1 MAQEAASLSDAPRR
15 PMSVARFHAL
25 QGCNYVVATAYV
37 VYAAMMRERAKPV
50 VVGAIMN
57 SLVFDAFDAT
67 CLALWVYIFSCVHC
81 IGWSY
86 AFTTHDAYTHYAT
99 ASQLAFVAMYG
110 LRLMMKMPNVSVGL
124 LMVSVDGLGAL
135 GKLYLIHVSDLG
147 VIDVPPEKRVK
158 YFKIPKPRG
167 VSSQFLMHERLS
179 MFFSVLYVSAA
190 VIVLEFG
197 KRFSFLATY
206 QNPNTIGLLS
216 AGLFVT
222 GILSHSWIPALR
234 QGQLSA
240 MLVLLASKTALAFVL
255 ESYMELPP
263 WFKFSINVTH
273 FFAMT
278 IALTNAV
285 FHLTLGGPLFVGPTR
300 IGFHH
305 FEASLQS
312 IGLVFVLLSLLY
324 TTVWHQCITTAV
336 SMPHWGRVQLPHF
349 DLKTP
354 ILRPISRYLATLSVP
369 MLRFTFDEKLP
380 LLRGSAELATTSMMT
395 NCIALHVLAS
405 LSMALIRTSAFSK
418 TRMRGAAK
426 KVFGLIVTAISY
438 SFCDRFLATVS
449 MPNPWTSNIK
459 TMPIE
464 FVGVAFS
471 IWLAMALGFFIFVRS
486 AIQLAK
492 VPTSVGDASQFARL
506 HGMWRTVVLKHFML
520 KRRAEMCAWL
530 NGVLVIALMLPL
542 ILRSNGLPHPLPFLR
557 AYLIKPKPVLGMSEL
572 SPLLFLLAAQ
582 SLTNPS
588 LSAGSLLNTLMFTHH
603 TLTAWF
609 VVFTLYHRT
618 LVGRTDIISRN
629 IVRALLG
636 CPLKGCDAKRFE
648 SGYLE
653 KVSIELHIIML
664 CFVRLRMSL
673 QHIYLMGKMK
683 PGASMK
689 PRVHVLHRTTMMMCI
704 LSTMSCSWF
713 ILIKSARILAE
724 GTLFATTF
732 NVLLPQLK
740 TLSMDGSAESV
751 IQDLFNIAYFNVLAL
766 AWSHSLTANGES
778 AFGRSLK
785 SVMSACDAVFGIRMF
800 EMISRILWLSG
811 YKKNRL
817 AQGALVSLVGWIYI
831 SCHFSS
837 ATFRLID
844 STKNRIQALSGRGH
858 LVRAAA
864 AAISG
869 RALTTLDIASFKK
882 KFSKERSALRAQP
895 YLERSGEAPATADW
909 ENRWVECY
917 KAAFGD
923 ETFEK
928 NINSE
933 FPIPMPPPNAFGLL
947 MMQMKTTLMF
957 VFGVLMQRRRP
968 THPVGVGAIGQFV
981 VLENSKVPKNAFFT
995 KGKTMPIVL
1004 RHSNAVGV
1012 KLADSDQF
1020 DDAALEIR
1028 GCALKFSHAEDDSP
1042 FDLHLNTGELAGFFN
1057 LESFLPF
1064 VLQMATFNDA
1074 AYKEWGRRF
1083 PTGIKAGIG
1092 GVRRAPDSYCD
1103 LYYYSQTC
1111 REFHALD
1118 GKRRYCK
1125 FRLVPYGAGPGT
1137 DVAQEPCLP
1146 NESDQHLIATTHMMK
1161 YCRLPNERRAPDY
1174 LREEFRHRIASENVR
1189 YRLQIQLYEA
1199 TPSDTAEVFNP
1210 NKAWGTEFLDI
1221 GIVTLH
1227 AALPQ
1232 HVIENTSFGIGRTP
1246 ACMPLTQPINA
1257 QDYNALNW
1265 TRAAVYQMSSKIR
1278 RIFTRK
1284 RHRYYSIEETVKY
1297 NIKTT
1302 TNSVA
1307 GSGINSDVSIQL
1319 VGTLSATSNI
1329 VLFNDGFNF
1338 AAGMV
1343 SKHIARDGN
1352 IGEPAYAIIS
1362 HGAKKSW
1369 NCGRIDVSFTS
1380 NGTVT
1385 TFALNVWRY
1394 INPGVRFV
1402 VPCSVTPNTSSAC
1415 RRMITDAT
1423 EQYLS
1428 FMKKEFDWSNG
1439 SYLPNHSTYSD
1450 HALLPITEQ
1459 FSSTK
1464 YKDFFVDTF
1473 VGFENKG
1480 IADMIKNED
1489 IKTLDDFYRLYA
1501 TLPPVAITRDW
1512 RSDEEYGRQFM
1523 NGTHPN
1529 QIRKISQIPAKF
1541 RVTEADVSGVLPTG
1555 RTLAS
1560 ELAAGH
1566 IFMVDYEIL
1575 EDIKRGEGYF
1585 VESSMALF
1593 FADENTA
1600 LRPICIQHFQ
1610 SGDDAPVWTPKDG
1623 EYEWL
1628 LAKAHLVCSDGNVHQ
1643 MISHLFG
1650 THLLMEPWSVC
1661 VERTLPRNHPVY
1673 RVLRPHLIYVIAI
1686 NTLGRSLLIAPGGVT
1701 DRVVAVG
1708 QGGHMDLM
1716 SKAYQRFKLDDLN
1729 VPKSFKR
1736 RGVLNEA
1743 TLKGYHHRD
1752 DALLAWACLRRF
1764 ADSIFRQ
1771 HYARD
1776 ADVVEDIYVQN
1787 MIGEMQRFGYQ
1798 GAHEDQHGVPSSID
1812 SIEQLVDICTSVMY
1826 TCSFTH
1832 AAVNF
1837 SQWDYYSYV
1846 PNRPLIMRKPA
1857 PKAKVQITEEDLIS
1871 ALPSVKQGAQTMATG
1886 WTLSRFSKEEVYVG
1900 HYLAD
1905 MMVTH
1910 GEIAALQELRS
1921 DLNAMA
1927 QTIDKRNA
1935 KLGIKAYPYMHPAR
1949 VPSNIGV

>member
-1 MAQEAASLSDAPRR
+1 MATDAAPLSDAPRR

-25 QGCNYVVATAYV
+25 QGGNYIASTAYV
-37 VYAAMMRERAKPV
+37 VYAATARARAKPLV
-50 VVGAIMN
+50 LGAMLN
-57 SLVFDAFDAT
+57 RLVFDSFDAT
-67 CLALWVYIFSCVHC
+67 CLALWVYVFACVHC
-81 IGWSY
+81 IGWCY
-86 AFTTHDAYTHYAT
+86 AFTTRDAYTHYAT
-99 ASQLAFVAMYG
+99 ASQLAFVALYG

-124 LMVSVDGLGAL
+124 LMISVDGLGAL

-147 VIDVPPEKRVK
+147 AIDVPPEKRVK
-158 YFKIPKPRG
+158 YFKIPKPPG

-179 MFFSVLYVSAA
+179 MFLSLLYISAA
-190 VIVLEFG
+190 VIVLELG
-197 KRFSFLATY
+197 NRLSFLATY
-206 QNPNTIGLLS
+206 ENANTVGLLS

-234 QGQLSA
+234 QGQISA
-240 MLVLLASKTALAFVL
+240 LLVLLASKTALSCVL
-255 ESYMELPP
+255 EAYTELPA

-273 FFAMT
+273 FFTMT
-278 IALTNAV
+278 AALTNVV
-285 FHLTLGGPLFVGPTR
+285 FHRALGSPLFSGPLR
-300 IGFHH
+300 QGFHR
-305 FEASLQS
+305 FGASLQS
-312 IGLVFVLLSLLY
+312 VGLVFVLLSLLY
-324 TTVWHQCITTAV
+324 TTFWHQCIVTAV
-336 SMPHWGRVQLPHF
+336 SMPKWGRIQLPH
-349 DLKTP
+349 LNMKTP
-354 ILRPISRYLATLSVP
+354 ILRLIARYLATLSVP
-369 MLRFTFDEKLP
+369 MLRLTFHDKLP
-380 LLRGSAELATTSMMT
+380 IVRGSAELATTSMMT
-395 NCIALHVLAS
+395 YCTALHVLAG
-405 LSMALIRTSAFSK
+405 LSTALIRTSSFSAK
-418 TRMRGAAK
+418 RTREAAK
-426 KVFGLIVTAISY
+426 ILYGFIVTAISY
-438 SFCDRFLATVS
+438 SFCDRFLVTVS
-449 MPNPWTSNIK
+449 VPNPWTRNTK

-464 FVGVAFS
+464 FVGVALS
-471 IWLAMALGFFIFVRS
+471 IWLTVALGSIIFLRS
-486 AIQLAK
+486 AIQLA
-492 VPTSVGDASQFARL
+492 TASASVGRRSKFATL
-506 HGMWRTVVLKHFML
+506 HGVWRTVVLKHFKL
-520 KRRAEMCAWL
+520 EQRAEMCAWL
-530 NGVLVIALMLPL
+530 NGIFVIASILPL
-542 ILRSNGLPHPLPFLR
+542 ILRSNGLPHPLPLSR
-557 AYLIKPKPVLGMSEL
+557 AYLIEPNPVPAMSEL

-588 LSAGSLLNTLMFTHH
+588 LSAGKLLTTHMFHHH

-609 VVFTLYHRT
+609 VVFTLYYQALTGKRDMVSRT
-618 LVGRTDIISRN
+618 LVRI
-629 IVRALLG
+629 LLG
-636 CPLKGCDAKRFE
+636 CSLKGCDAKRFD
-648 SGYLE
+648 SAYLE
-653 KVSIELHIIML
+653 NVAIEVHIIML

-673 QHIYLMGKMK
+673 QHIYLLRKLK
-683 PGASMK
+683 PDVSMR
-689 PRVHVLHRTTMMMCI
+689 PRARVQHRTTMMMCV
-704 LSTMSCSWF
+704 LSTISCSWF
-713 ILIKSARILAE
+713 ILIKSARIFGD
-724 GTLFATTF
+724 GTLFMTTF
-732 NVLLPQLK
+732 DALLPRLK
-740 TLSMDGSAESV
+740 TLVVEGSARFV
-751 IQDLFNIAYFNVLAL
+751 ILDLFNIAYFNILAL

-778 AFGRSLK
+778 SFGRSLK
-785 SVMSACDAVFGIRMF
+785 FVTRACDAAFAIRIV
-800 EMISRILWLSG
+800 EMISRYLWLSG
-811 YKKNRL
+811 YIKKPV
-817 AQGALVSLVGWIYI
+817 AQCALVGLAVWIYI
-831 SCHFSS
+831 SYHFCS

-844 STKNRIQALSGRGH
+844 SAKNRIEVLSM
-858 LVRAAA
+858 VEVKAA
-864 AAISG
+864 AAIS
-869 RALTTLDIASFKK
+869 RRVLTLDGIPVKQRIQEHRLSLKAYPNVESY
-882 KFSKERSALRAQP
+882 E
-895 YLERSGEAPATADW
+895 EAPASAAW
-909 ENRWVECY
+909 ENRWVDCY

-928 NINSE
+928 AINAE

-957 VFGVLMQRRRP
+957 LFGALMQRRRP
-968 THPVGVGAIGQFV
+968 THPVGVGAIGQFI

-995 KGKTMPIVL
+995 KGKTMPIIL

-1012 KLADSDQF
+1012 KLADSDQY

-1028 GCALKFSHAEDDSP
+1028 GCALKFSHAEDESP

-1092 GVRRAPDSYCD
+1092 GVRRAPNSYCD
-1103 LYYYSQTC
+1103 LHYYSQTC

-1137 DVAQEPCLP
+1137 DIAQEPFLP
-1146 NESDQHLIATTHMMK
+1146 TEADQHLIATTHMMK
-1161 YCRLPNERRAPDY
+1161 YRRLPSEKRASDY
-1174 LREEFRHRIASENVR
+1174 LREEFRSRVARENVR

-1199 TPSDTAEVFNP
+1199 TSSDSAEIFNP

-1221 GIVTLH
+1221 GIVMLH
-1227 AALPQ
+1227 AVLPQ
-1232 HVIENTSFGIGRTP
+1232 HVIENISFGIGRTP
-1246 ACMPLTQPINA
+1246 SCMPLTRPINA

-1265 TRAAVYQMSSKIR
+1265 TRAAVYEISSKIR
-1278 RIFTRK
+1278 RIFTHK
-1284 RHRYYSIEETVKY
+1284 RHRYHATEQTVKY
-1297 NIKTT
+1297 NIKVTT
-1302 TNSVA
+1302 HVVA

-1319 VGTLSATSNI
+1319 VGTLGATSNI
-1329 VLFNDGFNF
+1329 VLQNDGFNF
-1338 AAGMV
+1338 AAGAV
-1343 SKHIARDGN
+1343 SKHTARDGD

-1362 HGAKKSW
+1362 HGAKRSW
-1369 NCGRIDVSFTS
+1369 NCGRIDVCFTS

-1394 INPGVRFV
+1394 INPGVRFI
-1402 VPCSVTPNTSSAC
+1402 VPCSVTLNASSAC

-1428 FMKKEFDWSNG
+1428 FMKREFDWSNG
-1439 SYLPNHSTYSD
+1439 SYLPNHSTYND

-1489 IKTLDDFYRLYA
+1489 IKTLDDYYRLYA
-1501 TLPPVAITRDW
+1501 SLPPVAITRDW
-1512 RSDEEYGRQFM
+1512 RSDEEFGRQFM

-1529 QIRKISQIPAKF
+1529 QIRKISRIPDKF
-1541 RVTEADVSGVLPTG
+1541 RVSEADVSGVLPEG

-1575 EDIKRGEGYF
+1575 EGIKRGEGYY
-1585 VESSMALF
+1585 VENSMALF
-1593 FADENTA
+1593 FANENTS

-1623 EYEWL
+1623 EFEWL

-1643 MISHLFG
+1643 MISHLLS

-1729 VPKSFKR
+1729 VPKSFER
-1736 RGVLNEA
+1736 RGVLDEA
-1743 TLKGYHHRD
+1743 VLKEYHHRD
-1752 DALLAWACLRRF
+1752 DALQAWACLRRF
-1764 ADSIFRQ
+1764 ANSIFRQ

-1776 ADVVEDIYVQN
+1776 ADVVEDMYVQI
-1787 MIGEMQRFGYQ
+1787 MIREMRRFGYQ
-1798 GAHEDQHGVPSSID
+1798 GADEDQHGVPSSID

-1857 PKAKVQITEEDLIS
+1857 PKVKSRVTEEDFIS

-1886 WTLSRFSKEEVYVG
+1886 WTLSQFSKEEVYVG
-1900 HYLAD
+1900 HYLTD
-1905 MMVTH
+1905 MMINP

-1921 DLNAMA
+1921 DLNTMA
-1927 QTIDKRNA
+1927 QKIDKRNA
-1935 KLGIKAYPYMHPAR
+1935 TLGIKSYPYLHPAR

>member
-1 MAQEAASLSDAPRR
+1 MA
-15 PMSVARFHAL
+15 
-25 QGCNYVVATAYV
+25 ATAYF
-37 VYAAMMRERAKPV
+37 VYAATTKDGAKPV
-50 VVGAIMN
+50 VVGTIMN
-57 SLVFDAFDAT
+57 SFVFDSFDAT
-67 CLALWVYIFSCVHC
+67 CLALWAYVFSCVHC

-86 AFTTHDAYTHYAT
+86 LFTTHDVYTHYGT
-99 ASQLAFVAMYG
+99 AFQPALAGMLG
-110 LRLMMKMPNVSVGL
+110 LRLMMKMPNKSLGL
-124 LMVSVDGLGAL
+124 LMASVDGLGGL
-135 GKLYLIHVSDLG
+135 IKLYLIHASDLG
-147 VIDVPPEKRVK
+147 VIDVPPEKRVR
-158 YFKIPKPRG
+158 YFKIPRPRG
-167 VSSQFLMHERLS
+167 VSSQFVMHEVLS
-179 MFFSVLYVSAA
+179 IIFSLLYFSAA

-197 KRFSFLATY
+197 QHLPFLATY

-222 GILSHSWIPALR
+222 ANLSHSWIPALH

-240 MLVLLASKTALAFVL
+240 LLVLLTSKTALGLVL
-255 ESYMELPP
+255 EASKVPP

-273 FFAMT
+273 FYTMTFALM
-278 IALTNAV
+278 NAV
-285 FHLTLGGPLFVGPTR
+285 FHRAIGAPLFYGPTR
-300 IGFHH
+300 KGFHR

-312 IGLVFVLLSLLY
+312 IGLVFVLLSLVH
-324 TTVWHQCITTAV
+324 TTVWHQCIITAV
-336 SMPHWGRVQLPHF
+336 SMPRWGRVQLPHF

-354 ILRPISRYLATLSVP
+354 ILRQIFRYLATLSVP
-369 MLRFTFDEKLP
+369 MLRFTFDEKIP
-380 LLRGSAELATTSMMT
+380 LVRGSAELATTSMMT
-395 NCIALHVLAS
+395 YCTALHVIAS
-405 LSMALIRTSAFSK
+405 LSMALIRTSTFSD

-426 KVFGLIVTAISY
+426 KVLGLIGAGISY
-438 SFCDRFLATVS
+438 SFCDRFLATVGV
-449 MPNPWTSNIK
+449 PNPWTRNIK

-471 IWLAMALGFFIFVRS
+471 IWLAMALGILVFVRS
-486 AIQLAK
+486 AIHLAK
-492 VPTSVGDASQFARL
+492 VPTSVGHRTQFATL
-506 HGMWRTVVLKHFML
+506 HGVWRTVVLKHFKL
-520 KRRAEMCAWL
+520 ERRAEMCAWL
-530 NGVLVIALMLPL
+530 NGVFVIALMLPL

-557 AYLIKPKPVLGMSEL
+557 AYLIKPKPILGLSEL

-618 LVGRTDIISRN
+618 LIGRTDIISRT
-629 IVRALLG
+629 IVRVLLG
-636 CPLKGCDAKRFE
+636 CSLKGCDAKRFE

-653 KVSIELHIIML
+653 NVAIEIHIIML

-673 QHIYLMGKMK
+673 HHIYLLGKMK
-683 PGASMK
+683 LYESRS
-689 PRVHVLHRTTMMMCI
+689 PRALVRHRTTMMMCI
-704 LSTMSCSWF
+704 LSIMSCSWF
-713 ILIKSARILAE
+713 ILIKSARILAD
-724 GTLFATTF
+724 GTHFSTTF

-740 TLSMDGSAESV
+740 TFSMDGSAESV

-766 AWSHSLTANGES
+766 AWSHSLIANGES

-785 SVMSACDAVFGIRMF
+785 VVMSACNAVFGIRMF
-800 EMISRILWLSG
+800 EMISRILWLGG
-811 YKKNRL
+811 YKKNPL
-817 AQGALVSLVGWIYI
+817 AQGALVSLMGWIYI
-831 SCHFSS
+831 SYHFFS
-837 ATFRLID
+837 ATLRLID
-844 STKNRIQALSGRGH
+844 STKNRIQALSMEEIA
-858 LVRAAA
+858 VDS
-864 AAISG
+864 ISG
-869 RALTTLDIASFKK
+869 RSLPMLSASFTKK
-882 KFSKERSALRAQP
+882 SQKQRSALRAQP
-895 YLERSGEAPATADW
+895 SSGSEAPATADW

-923 ETFEK
+923 GTFEK

-968 THPVGVGAIGQFV
+968 THPVGVGAIGQFI
-981 VLENSKVPKNAFFT
+981 VLENSKVPKNTFFT

-1012 KLADSDQF
+1012 KLLDSDEF
-1020 DDAALEIR
+1020 DDASLEIR
-1028 GCALKFSHAEDDSP
+1028 GCALKFSHDEDESP

-1074 AYKEWGRRF
+1074 SYKEWGRRF

-1137 DVAQEPCLP
+1137 DVAQEPFLP
-1146 NESDQHLIATTHMMK
+1146 NEADQHLIATTHMMK
-1161 YCRLPNERRAPDY
+1161 YRRLPNERRAPDY
-1174 LREEFRHRIASENVR
+1174 LREEFRHRIARENVR

-1199 TPSDTAEVFNP
+1199 TPSDSAEVFNP

-1246 ACMPLTQPINA
+1246 ACMPLTRPINA

-1265 TRAAVYQMSSKIR
+1265 TRAAVYETSSKIR
-1278 RIFTRK
+1278 RIFTSK
-1284 RHRYYSIEETVKY
+1284 RLRYYPIEDTVKY

-1302 TNSVA
+1302 TNSIA
-1307 GSGINSDVSIQL
+1307 GSSINSDVSIQF
-1319 VGTLSATSNI
+1319 VGTHSATSNI
-1329 VLFNDGFNF
+1329 LLCNDGFSF
-1338 AAGMV
+1338 DAGMV
-1343 SKHIARDGN
+1343 STHIARDGD

-1362 HGAKKSW
+1362 HDAKSSW

-1402 VPCSVTPNTSSAC
+1402 VPCSITPNTSSAC

-1428 FMKKEFDWSNG
+1428 FMKEEFDWSNG
-1439 SYLPNHSTYSD
+1439 SYLPNHSTYSE

-1480 IADMIKNED
+1480 MADMIKNEN

-1501 TLPPVAITRDW
+1501 SLPPVAITRDW

-1529 QIRKISQIPAKF
+1529 QIRKISRIPAKF
-1541 RVTEADVSGVLPTG
+1541 RVTEADVSGVLPKG

-1575 EDIKRGEGYF
+1575 EGIKRGKGYC
-1585 VESSMALF
+1585 VENSMALF

-1628 LAKAHLVCSDGNVHQ
+1628 LAKAHLMCSDGNVHQ
-1643 MISHLFG
+1643 MITHLFG

-1686 NTLGRSLLIAPGGVT
+1686 NTLGRSLLISPGGVT

-1729 VPKSFKR
+1729 VPKSFER

-1743 TLKGYHHRD
+1743 SLKGYHHRD
-1752 DALLAWACLRRF
+1752 DSLLAWGCLRRF

-1776 ADVVEDIYVQN
+1776 ADVVEDTYVQS
-1787 MIGEMQRFGYQ
+1787 MIGEMRRFGYQ

-1857 PKAKVQITEEDLIS
+1857 PTAKLHVTEEDLIS
-1871 ALPSVKQGAQTMATG
+1871 ALPSIQQGAQTMATG
-1886 WTLSRFSKEEVYVG
+1886 WTLSQFSKEEVYVG
-1900 HYLAD
+1900 YYLAD
-1905 MMVTH
+1905 MMVTQ
-1910 GEIAALQELRS
+1910 GEIAALNELRS
-1921 DLNAMA
+1921 DLDAMA